1 MNLRGP
7 VASSFLA
14 IALTCVALAEPDD
27 TLQVQRF
34 QLEGNSLVSEQELA
48 PVLAPYQGRRLT
60 LAEIKEAAEA
70 VTQYH
75 IIHGYKLAHTYVP
88 EQDFAQGVVRL
99 QIFEGKIGEFK
110 VVGNEYRDPEMLKD
124 YFEPTLASR
133 QYRED
138 EVMRSLLLVND
149 LPDVKAKIRLEQGRA
164 KGTTDMVLDVEDR
177 HPFAAWVNYNNYG
190 NQALGEHRV
199 GLTLADQ
206 DLSGVGDRLAVSG
219 LYGFPASGSNFFIDA
234 GYSRP
239 LNTEGTRLNFG
250 YTNSAFALGD
260 QFQILDVRGNADI
273 FRVGV
278 DQALE
283 RSLTHRSDLS
293 VGVSS
298 NSIRNSLLGQPFSR
312 DEYVKVNLGYSGL
325 WLDVDGQ
332 TFLSAGLSQGFGSS
346 PLALASR
353 VGAGGNFTHF
363 NLDALRI
370 QSLSPQFRWT
380 GRGLAQFAL
389 NPLVTAEQF
398 SLGGPYTV
406 RGYAQGEYLADSAY
420 VFSSEFRFSPLEDD
434 PQVLELLAF
443 IDYGRGSLKQPQP
456 GEFGSRSFLGAGVG
470 LRWNWDRNVQAR
482 LDLGFPLSPTP
493 NSRGQSPMIYG
504 GLQTRLW

>member
-1 MNLRGP
+1 MLFRG
-7 VASSFLA
+7 
-14 IALTCVALAEPDD
+14 TVALLGLCLAFTAQAQTDTT

-34 QLEGNSLVSEQELA
+34 QLEGNTLVQESELA
-48 PVLAPYQGRRLT
+48 PVLAPFQGRRLT

-75 IIHGYKLAHTYVP
+75 ISHGFKLAHTYVP
-88 EQDFAQGVVRL
+88 EQDFANGVVRL

-110 VVGNEYRDPEMLKD
+110 VVGNEFRDSEMLKE
-124 YFEPTLASR
+124 YFENTIQSGH
-133 QYRED
+133 YKED

-149 LPDVKAKIRLEQGRA
+149 LPDVKAKVRLEKGQT
-164 KGTTDMVLDVEDR
+164 KGTTDMVLEVEDR
-177 HPFAAWVNYNNYG
+177 HPFAGWLSYNNYG
-190 NQALGEHRV
+190 NQALGEHRF
-199 GLTLADQ
+199 GLTVAEQ
-206 DLSGVGDRLAVSG
+206 DLSGVGDRLAVSS
-219 LYGFPASGSNFFIDA
+219 LIGFPASGSNLYIDA

-239 LNTEGTRLNFG
+239 LNTDGTRLNFG

-273 FRVGV
+273 FRLGV
-278 DQALE
+278 EQALE
-283 RSLTHRSDLS
+283 RTLTHRSDLAL
-293 VGVSS
+293 GVSS

-332 TFLSAGLSQGFGSS
+332 TFMAAGLSQGFGTS

-370 QSLSPQFRWT
+370 QSITPQFRWS
-380 GRGLAQFAL
+380 GRGLAQLAL
-389 NPLVTAEQF
+389 SPLVTAEQF

-420 VFSSEFRFSPLEDD
+420 VLSSEFRFSPLEDD
-434 PQVLELLAF
+434 PQLLELLAF
-443 IDYGRGSLKQPQP
+443 VDYGRGSLRQPQP
-456 GEFGSRSFLGAGVG
+456 GEFGHRSLLGAGVG
-470 LRWNWDRNVQAR
+470 LRFNWDRDVQAR
-482 LDLGFPLSPTP
+482 LDLGFPLSPST
-493 NSRGQSPMIYG
+493 NSRGQSPAVYA